1 MGLDDPPAMGPVQA
15 ARAVRWL
22 RVVSGVGLL
31 AGLIGPAVARAG
43 ELRGARV
50 EGSVVWAYPSP
61 GTKTASPA
69 TQISLR
75 GDLSGGLGSLRVV
88 GTRSGRHA
96 GRVVAHSD
104 GKGAS
109 FLPAR
114 SFVAGER
121 VTVTGIAVAG
131 ARRRPYSFRIARF
144 VANSP
149 LNRRTGRTAA
159 ADTMKLVTRPDLEP
173 PAWEVK
179 VAGPGATPSEIF
191 AGPKL
196 LATRNGQN
204 GVEILGATGKVRFW
218 APMPRA
224 QLATDVRVQAYRGQP
239 VMTYWKG
246 FLGLGQGSGEGV
258 IVDSSYRVVK
268 RVRMGNGYRM
278 DLHEFR
284 LTPEGTAL
292 VIAYQAV
299 RYDLRS
305 VGGPRAGRVVDAVIQ
320 EIDLATGLVLFEW
333 HSLGNVGLD
342 ESDWR
347 RRPSV
352 PWDYFHANSV
362 VRDGADGLIVSAR
375 HANAV
380 YRIGRATGMIDWR
393 LGGTKSDFRL
403 GPGASFARQHDAEVQ
418 ADGSLRMFDNSARGG
433 RGRTRVI
440 TLRLDR
446 GAKRATLLRAVDHP
460 DRLFAGTQGNASLL
474 PNGDLFVD
482 WGSRGVVSEI
492 DPSNRLVFD
501 ADLGN
506 GWDSYRAYRADWIG
520 APLSRPRLAARAS
533 TTGATRVYAS
543 WNGATEV
550 ASWRVFAGPRRDAL
564 SPVGSTPWRDLETST
579 RVSSAG
585 PFFAVQAL
593 DAAGRVLGTSLTL
606 RRLV

>member
-1 MGLDDPPAMGPVQA
+1 MQ
-15 ARAVRWL
+15 WL
-22 RVVSGVGLL
+22 WGACGFGLL
-31 AGLIGPAVARAG
+31 AVLIGPSVARAA
-43 ELRGARV
+43 ELRAAQPA
-50 EGSVVWAYPSP
+50 GSVVRAYPSP
-61 GTKTASPA
+61 GTKVASPA

-75 GDLSGGLGSLRVV
+75 GDLRGGLASLRVV

-114 SFVAGER
+114 RFIAGER

-149 LNRRTGRTAA
+149 LNRRIGRTPA

-173 PAWEVK
+173 PAWDAR
-179 VAGPGATPSEIF
+179 VARPGATRSEIF

-204 GVEILGATGKVRFW
+204 GVQILSATGKVRYW
-218 APMPRA
+218 AQVPGA
-224 QLATDVRVQAYRGQP
+224 QLAADVRVQAYRNRP
-239 VMTYWKG
+239 VMTYWQG
-246 FLGLGQGSGEGV
+246 LLGLGQGRGEGV
-258 IVDSSYRVVK
+258 IVDSSYRVLK
-268 RVRMGNGYRM
+268 RIQMGNGYRM

-292 VIAYQAV
+292 VMAYQAV
-299 RYDLRS
+299 RYDMRS
-305 VGGPRAGRVVDAVIQ
+305 VGGPRAGHVVDGVIQ
-320 EIDLATGLVLFEW
+320 EIDLATGLVTFEW

-347 RRPSV
+347 RRPHV

-362 VRDGADGLIVSAR
+362 YADGPDRLIVSGR
-375 HANAV
+375 HTNAV

-393 LGGTKSDFRL
+393 LGGKKSDFRL
-403 GPGASFARQHDAEVQ
+403 GRGASFARQHDVEIQ
-418 ADGSLRMFDNSARGG
+418 ADGSLRIFDNSG
-433 RGRTRVI
+433 RLGRRRTRVI

-446 GAKRATLLRAVDHP
+446 RAKRATLVRAADHP
-460 DRLFAGTQGNASLL
+460 DRLFAGTQGNASVL

-501 ADLGN
+501 AKLGT
-506 GWDSYRAYRADWIG
+506 GWNSYRAYRADWIG
-520 APLSRPRLAARAS
+520 APLSRPKLAARVS
-533 TTGATRVYAS
+533 GTGATRVYAS

-550 ASWRVFAGPRRDAL
+550 ASWRVFAGPRGDAL
-564 SPVGSTPWRDLETST
+564 SPVGSTAWRDLETST
-579 RVSSAG
+579 RAISTG

-593 DAAGRVLGTSLTL
+593 DAAGRVLGTSPTV
-606 RRLV
+606 RRRS